1 MIFWFLLLISILL
14 FSGILI
20 WTSTFHPKEVQAA
33 PYLSAD
39 TAPELQP
46 SQSLKI
52 LSYNVQYM
60 AGKNYVFFYDIPGSQ
75 GPDSRPSREDISN
88 TFREV
93 ARVIRAENP
102 DIILL
107 QEVNDGAKRTDY
119 EDQLTRL
126 LEMLPDEYACYAST
140 FYWKARFVPHPN
152 VMGPAGMKLV
162 TISKYRITKAT
173 RFRLPQLPRNVLSRQ
188 FLFKRAVLAVELPVA
203 GQQPLVL
210 LNTHLDTWAKGCNT
224 MQQQI
229 IRVDE
234 ILAEYQN
241 KGHSWII
248 GGDFNLLPP
257 GIQFQWLSE
266 LQKTEYRA
274 ETEIQYLFDKYP
286 SIPSLEDVNGPN
298 SREWLTHF
306 PNDPKFDRPQITL
319 DYFFYD
325 PNLKLIKSYVRQADT
340 WHISD
345 HLPLIGEFQLF
356 NTTESCEKPSEYN
369 PGFPD
374 KAG

>member
-1 MIFWFLLLISILL
+1 MIYWFLLLIILILL
-14 FSGILI
+14 FGLLI
-20 WTSTFHPKEVQAA
+20 WSSTFHPKAVQAA

-39 TAPELQP
+39 AAPELQSNQP
-46 SQSLKI
+46 LKI

-60 AGKNYVFFYDIPGSQ
+60 AGKNYVFFYDIPGNQ
-75 GPDSRPSREDISN
+75 GPDSRPSREDIGN
-88 TFREV
+88 TFQEV
-93 ARVIRAENP
+93 ARVIRSENP
-102 DIILL
+102 DVILL

-119 EDQLTRL
+119 EDQLARL
-126 LEMLPDEYACYAST
+126 LQILPDEYSCYAST
-140 FYWKARFVPHPN
+140 FYWKARFVPHPH

-162 TISKYRITKAT
+162 TISKYRIASAT
-173 RFRLPQLPRNVLSRQ
+173 RFRLPQLPRNILSRQ
-188 FLFKRAVLAVELPVA
+188 FLFKRAALAVELPVA
-203 GQQPLVL
+203 GQKPLVI

-229 IRVDE
+229 FRVDE
-234 ILAEYQN
+234 IVEAYRE
-241 KGHSWII
+241 KGYSWII

-257 GIQFQWLSE
+257 GRQFQWLSE

-274 ETEIQYLFDKYP
+274 ETELQYLFDKYP
-286 SIPSLEDVNGPN
+286 SVPSLADVNGPN

-325 PNLKLIKSYVRQADT
+325 PNLNLLNSYVRQTDT

-345 HLPLIGEFQLF
+345 HLPLVCEFQL
-356 NTTESCEKPSEYN
+356 
-369 PGFPD
+369 
-374 KAG
+374 